1 MNRVAINTYTLL
13 CGQYAIFS
21 YLCPRFMEQQ
31 KEYRSI
37 VKATALFGGVQA
49 FQVLLTLVRTKV
61 VALLL
66 GVDGVGLLSLL
77 NNTISMVQSIT
88 GLGINQGGVRSISG
102 AENARKAVQM
112 ASLVRQMS
120 LYAGLLG
127 SVVILALAPWL
138 SQWSFGNRDFTGAYM
153 WLACTLLFDT
163 LTKGELA
170 IFQGF
175 RRLRILAQANL
186 LGASAG
192 LLVSVPI
199 YYVWRTDGVVGAI
212 IISSICSYL
221 VTWIFRNKSKAPKLS
236 MQQEGK
242 SIITIGA
249 MLTISGFASTLV
261 SYLFNI
267 YLRSHGGLE
276 DVGIYQ
282 SGFGLIDKYI
292 GLIFVAMSTDYYP
305 RLAAAHTHNTK
316 LNSIMNQQTVVSLL
330 ILCPVIA
337 IFLPTAPWIVRL
349 LLTESFLPVIPFLSW
364 AILGMIFKVV
374 STSMGYILI
383 AKGAHRLFLGSEL
396 LSWSTIL
403 ITNILGYRLW
413 GIEGIGIAFLFSYIC
428 YLLSVGT
435 ICKLRYK
442 IRFDKEVISLFI
454 FTTVISICNF
464 CIIRY
469 LVPIVPLLGYSLCG
483 LFILA
488 TTLIAVR
495 KLLQHIK

>member
-1 MNRVAINTYTLL
+1 
-13 CGQYAIFS
+13 
-21 YLCPRFMEQQ
+21 MEQQ

-66 GVDGVGLLSLL
+66 GVDGVGTLSLL

-88 GLGINQGGVRSISG
+88 GLGINQGGVKSISG
-102 AENARKAVQM
+102 ADNPRKAVQL

-120 LYAGLLG
+120 LYAGLFG
-127 SVVILALAPWL
+127 SVVILGLAPYL

-192 LLVSVPI
+192 LFVSIPI
-199 YYVWRTDGVVGAI
+199 YYVWGINGVVAAI
-212 IISSICSYL
+212 IISSACSYL
-221 VTWIFRNKSKAPKLS
+221 ATLIFRHKPQAPKLA
-236 MQQEGK
+236 MRQEGK

-249 MLTISGFASTLV
+249 MLTISGFVSTLV

-267 YLRSHGGLE
+267 YLRSHGGVE

-383 AKGAHRLFLGSEL
+383 VKGAHRLFLGSEL
-396 LSWSTIL
+396 LSWSTIM
-403 ITNILGYRLW
+403 ITNIIGYNLW
-413 GIEGIGIAFLFSYIC
+413 GIEGIGIAFLFSYVSYFLIMA
-428 YLLSVGT
+428 V
-435 ICKLRYK
+435 ICKKTFK
-442 IRFDKEVISLFI
+442 ITYNKETFLLFFLTIFVSTISFI
-454 FTTVISICNF
+454 SVYYLSSINPWIGYTTCTI
-464 CIIRY
+464 
-469 LVPIVPLLGYSLCG
+469 LVFFSTYFSMK
-483 LFILA
+483 
-488 TTLIAVR
+488 
-495 KLLQHIK
+495 KLWHHIK

>member
-1 MNRVAINTYTLL
+1 
-13 CGQYAIFS
+13 
-21 YLCPRFMEQQ
+21 MEQQ

-66 GVDGVGLLSLL
+66 GVDGVGLLGMF
-77 NNTISMVQSIT
+77 NNAISMVQSIT
-88 GLGINQGGVRSISG
+88 GLGINQGGVKSLSSAG
-102 AENARKAVQM
+102 DPRKAAQI
-112 ASLVRQMS
+112 ATLIRQMS

-127 SVVILALAPWL
+127 AVVVLALSPWL
-138 SQWSFGNRDFTGAYM
+138 SQWSFGTRDFTGAYM
-153 WLACTLLFDT
+153 WLACTILFDT

-186 LGASAG
+186 IGASTG
-192 LLVSVPI
+192 LLISLPI
-199 YYVWRTDGVVGAI
+199 YYIWRTDGVVVAI
-212 IISSICSYL
+212 ILSSICGYFATL
-221 VTWIFRNKSKAPKLS
+221 LFRDKQKVPPLS
-236 MQQEGK
+236 VRQEGK

-305 RLAAAHTHNTK
+305 RLAAVHNQNTK
-316 LNSIMNQQTVVSLL
+316 LSSIMNQQTVVSLL
-330 ILCPVIA
+330 ILCPVIT
-337 IFLPTAPWIVRL
+337 IFLPTAPLIVRL
-349 LLTESFLPVIPFLSW
+349 LLTKSFLPVIPFLSW

-383 AKGAHRLFLGSEL
+383 VKGAHRLFLGTEL
-396 LSWSTIL
+396 FSWSTIL
-403 ITNILGYRLW
+403 ITNIIGYTLW
-413 GIEGIGIAFLFSYIC
+413 GIEGIGIAFLFSYVC
-428 YLLSVGT
+428 YFILIGT
-435 ICKLRYK
+435 ICYHNFK
-442 IRFDKEVISLFI
+442 IGFNKEIIQILLFTITIAVGSFITTYYWIPINQWTGYAFDI
-454 FTTVISICNF
+454 FLI
-464 CIIRY
+464 
-469 LVPIVPLLGYSLCG
+469 
-483 LFILA
+483 
-488 TTLIAVR
+488 LIACTFSFR
-495 KLLQHIK
+495 KLWSHIK

>member
-1 MNRVAINTYTLL
+1 
-13 CGQYAIFS
+13 
-21 YLCPRFMEQQ
+21 MEQQ

-66 GVDGVGLLSLL
+66 GVDGVGLLGMF
-77 NNTISMVQSIT
+77 NNAISMVQSIT
-88 GLGINQGGVRSISG
+88 GLGINQGGVKSLSS
-102 AENARKAVQM
+102 AENPRKAAQI
-112 ASLVRQMS
+112 ATLIRQMS

-127 SVVILALAPWL
+127 SVVVLALSPWL
-138 SQWSFGNRDFTGAYM
+138 SQWSFGTRNFTGAYM
-153 WLACTLLFDT
+153 WLACTILFDT

-192 LLVSVPI
+192 LLISLPI
-199 YYVWRTDGVVGAI
+199 YYIWRTDGVVVAI
-212 IISSICSYL
+212 ILSSICGYFATL
-221 VTWIFRNKSKAPKLS
+221 LFRDKQKVSPLS
-236 MQQEGK
+236 IRQEGK

-305 RLAAAHTHNTK
+305 RLAAVHNENTK
-316 LNSIMNQQTVVSLL
+316 LSSIMNQQTVVSLL
-330 ILCPVIA
+330 ILCPVIT
-337 IFLPTAPWIVRL
+337 IFLPTAPLIVRL
-349 LLTESFLPVIPFLSW
+349 LLTKSFLPVIPFLSW

-383 AKGAHRLFLGSEL
+383 VKGAHRLFLGTEL
-396 LSWSTIL
+396 FSWSTIL
-403 ITNILGYRLW
+403 ITNIIGYTLW
-413 GIEGIGIAFLFSYIC
+413 GIEGIGIAFLFSYVCYFILISTIC
-428 YLLSVGT
+428 YRNFKIGFNKEIIQILLFT
-435 ICKLRYK
+435 IAIAISSFITTYYW
-442 IRFDKEVISLFI
+442 IPANQWIGYAFDI
-454 FTTVISICNF
+454 FLI
-464 CIIRY
+464 
-469 LVPIVPLLGYSLCG
+469 
-483 LFILA
+483 
-488 TTLIAVR
+488 LIACTFSLK
-495 KLLQHIK
+495 KLWSHIK

>member
-1 MNRVAINTYTLL
+1 
-13 CGQYAIFS
+13 
-21 YLCPRFMEQQ
+21 MEQQ

-37 VKATALFGGVQA
+37 VKTTALFGGVQA

-66 GVDGVGLLSLL
+66 GVDGVGLLGLL

-88 GLGINQGGVRSISG
+88 GLGINQGGVKSISAAG
-102 AENARKAVQM
+102 NPQKAAQT

-120 LYAGLLG
+120 LYAGLFG
-127 SVVILALAPWL
+127 SAVILTLSPWL

-186 LGASAG
+186 IGASAG
-192 LLVSVPI
+192 LLISLPI
-199 YYVWRTDGVVGAI
+199 YYIWRTDGIVAAI
-212 IISSICSYL
+212 ILSSICGYFATL
-221 VTWIFRNKSKAPKLS
+221 LFRDKQKTPPLPIY
-236 MQQEGK
+236 QEGK

-249 MLTISGFASTLV
+249 ILTISGFASTLV

-267 YLRSHGGLE
+267 YLRSHGGLQ

-282 SGFGLIDKYI
+282 SGFRLIDKYV

-305 RLAAAHTHNTK
+305 RLAAVHTQNTK
-316 LNSIMNQQTVVSLL
+316 LSSIMNQQTVVSLL

-337 IFLPTAPWIVRL
+337 IFLPTAPLIVQL
-349 LLTESFLPVIPFLSW
+349 LLTKSFLPVIPFLSW
-364 AILGMIFKVV
+364 AILGMIFKVT
-374 STSMGYILI
+374 STCLGYILI
-383 AKGAHRLFLGSEL
+383 VKGAHRLFLGTEL

-403 ITNILGYRLW
+403 ITNIIGYNIW
-413 GIEGIGIAFLFSYIC
+413 GIEGIGIAFLFSYAF
-428 YLLSVGT
+428 YLTIMIT
-435 ICKLRYK
+435 ICKK
-442 IRFDKEVISLFI
+442 TFNITFNKEVLQLSLFTI
-454 FTTVISICNF
+454 AIAIISFISIY
-464 CIIRY
+464 Y
-469 LVPIVPLLGYSLCG
+469 LVPIDPLSGYFLCTI
-483 LFILA
+483 LIVFSMFI
-488 TTLIAVR
+488 TLR
-495 KLLQHIK
+495 ELWHHIK

>member
-1 MNRVAINTYTLL
+1 
-13 CGQYAIFS
+13 
-21 YLCPRFMEQQ
+21 MEQQ

-66 GVDGVGLLSLL
+66 GVDGVGLLGLL
-77 NNTISMVQSIT
+77 NNTISMIQSIT
-88 GLGINQGGVRSISG
+88 GLGINQGGVKSISG
-102 AENARKAVQM
+102 AENPQKALQI

-120 LYAGLLG
+120 LYAGLFG
-127 SVVILALAPWL
+127 SIVILTLAPWL
-138 SQWSFGNRDFTGAYM
+138 SQWTFGSRDFTGAYM

-192 LLVSVPI
+192 LLISIPV

-212 IISSICSYL
+212 IISSVCSYL
-221 VTWIFRNKSKAPKLS
+221 ATLIFRNKQQVPKLP
-236 MQQEGK
+236 MRQEGK

-249 MLTISGFASTLV
+249 MLTISGFAGTLA

-282 SGFGLIDKYI
+282 SGFGLIDKYV

-305 RLAAAHTHNTK
+305 RLATAYTQNTK
-316 LNSIMNQQTVVSLL
+316 LSHIMNQQTVVSLL

-337 IFLPTAPWIVRL
+337 IFLPTAPLIVRL
-349 LLTESFLPVIPFLSW
+349 LLTKSFLPVIPFLSW
-364 AILGMIFKVV
+364 AILGMIFKVI
-374 STSMGYILI
+374 STCLAYILI
-383 AKGAHRLFLGSEL
+383 VKGAHRLFLGSEL
-396 LSWSTIL
+396 LSSIIIL
-403 ITNILGYRLW
+403 GTNILGYTLG
-413 GIEGIGIAFLFSYIC
+413 GIEGIGIAFLISYIC
-428 YLLSVGT
+428 YFIIIGS
-435 ICKLRYK
+435 ICFFKFNV
-442 IRFDKEVISLFI
+442 IFNKEVIRLLLQTI
-454 FTTVISICNF
+454 GISIISFMTIYYWVPENAWAGYTF
-464 CIIRY
+464 CS
-469 LVPIVPLLGYSLCG
+469 LLILTTSVFSL
-483 LFILA
+483 
-488 TTLIAVR
+488 R
-495 KLLQHIK
+495 KLWLHIK

>member
-1 MNRVAINTYTLL
+1 
-13 CGQYAIFS
+13 
-21 YLCPRFMEQQ
+21 MEQQ

-66 GVDGVGLLSLL
+66 GVDGVGLLSMF
-77 NNTISMVQSIT
+77 NNTISLVQSIT
-88 GLGINQGGVRSISG
+88 GLGINQGGVKSISS
-102 AENARKAVQM
+102 ADNSQKAAQI

-120 LYAGLLG
+120 LYSGLLG
-127 SVVILALAPWL
+127 SVIILALAPWL
-138 SQWSFGNRDFTGAYM
+138 SQWSFGNRNFTEAYM

-175 RRLRILAQANL
+175 RQLRILAQANL

-192 LLVSVPI
+192 LLVSIPI
-199 YYVWRTDGVVGAI
+199 YYVWRTDGVVCAI
-212 IISSICSYL
+212 IISSVCSYL
-221 VTWIFRNKSKAPKLS
+221 ASFIFRNKQKAPKLS
-236 MQQEGK
+236 LRQEGK
-242 SIITIGA
+242 TIITIGA

-267 YLRSHGGLE
+267 YLRKHGGLE

-305 RLAAAHTHNTK
+305 RLAAAHMHNTQ
-316 LNSIMNQQTVVSLL
+316 LNSIMNQQTIVSLL

-383 AKGAHRLFLGSEL
+383 IKGAYRLFLGTEL
-396 LSWSTIL
+396 LSWSIIL
-403 ITNILGYRLW
+403 ITNIIGYNLW

-428 YLLSVGT
+428 YLLT
-435 ICKLRYK
+435 
-442 IRFDKEVISLFI
+442 ISLICFRKYRI
-454 FTTVISICNF
+454 SFSKEMKSLFCFTIIASLCTL

-469 LVPIVPLLGYSLCG
+469 ITPYDSEISCTLCIM
-483 LFILA
+483 LIML
-488 TTLIAVR
+488 TTIISVR

>member
-1 MNRVAINTYTLL
+1 
-13 CGQYAIFS
+13 
-21 YLCPRFMEQQ
+21 MEQQ

-66 GVDGVGLLSLL
+66 GVDGVGTLSLL

-88 GLGINQGGVRSISG
+88 GLGINQGGVKSISG
-102 AENARKAVQM
+102 ADNPRKAVQL

-120 LYAGLLG
+120 LYAGLFG
-127 SVVILALAPWL
+127 SVVILGLAPYL

-192 LLVSVPI
+192 LFVSIPI
-199 YYVWRTDGVVGAI
+199 YYVWGINGVVAAI
-212 IISSICSYL
+212 IISSACSYL
-221 VTWIFRNKSKAPKLS
+221 ATLIFRHKPQAPKLA
-236 MQQEGK
+236 MRQEGK

-267 YLRSHGGLE
+267 YLRSHGGVE

-383 AKGAHRLFLGSEL
+383 VKGAHRLFLGSEL
-396 LSWSTIL
+396 LSWSTIM
-403 ITNILGYRLW
+403 ITNIIGYNLW
-413 GIEGIGIAFLFSYIC
+413 GIEGIGIAFLFSYVSYFLIMA
-428 YLLSVGT
+428 V
-435 ICKLRYK
+435 ICKKTFNITYN
-442 IRFDKEVISLFI
+442 KETFLLFFLTIFVSTISFI
-454 FTTVISICNF
+454 SVYYLSSINPWIGYTTCTI
-464 CIIRY
+464 
-469 LVPIVPLLGYSLCG
+469 LVFFSTYFSMK
-483 LFILA
+483 
-488 TTLIAVR
+488 
-495 KLLQHIK
+495 KLWHHIK

>member
-1 MNRVAINTYTLL
+1 
-13 CGQYAIFS
+13 
-21 YLCPRFMEQQ
+21 MEQQ

-66 GVDGVGLLSLL
+66 GVDGVGLLGMF
-77 NNTISMVQSIT
+77 NNAISMVQSIT
-88 GLGINQGGVRSISG
+88 GLGINQGGVKSLSS
-102 AENARKAVQM
+102 AEDPRKAAQI
-112 ASLVRQMS
+112 ATLIRQMS

-127 SVVILALAPWL
+127 AVVVLALSPWL
-138 SQWSFGNRDFTGAYM
+138 SQWSFGTRDFTGAYM
-153 WLACTLLFDT
+153 WLACTILFDT

-192 LLVSVPI
+192 LLISLPI
-199 YYVWRTDGVVGAI
+199 YYIWRTDGVVVAI
-212 IISSICSYL
+212 ILSSICGYFATL
-221 VTWIFRNKSKAPKLS
+221 LFRDKQKVPPLS
-236 MQQEGK
+236 VRQEGK

-249 MLTISGFASTLV
+249 ILTISGFASTLV

-305 RLAAAHTHNTK
+305 RLAAVHNQNTK
-316 LNSIMNQQTVVSLL
+316 LSSIMNQQTVVSLL
-330 ILCPVIA
+330 ILCPVIT
-337 IFLPTAPWIVRL
+337 IFLPTAPLIVRL
-349 LLTESFLPVIPFLSW
+349 LLTKSFLPVIPFLSW

-383 AKGAHRLFLGSEL
+383 VKGAHRLFLGTEL
-396 LSWSTIL
+396 FSWSTIL
-403 ITNILGYRLW
+403 ITNIIGYTLW
-413 GIEGIGIAFLFSYIC
+413 GIEGIGIAFLFSYVC
-428 YLLSVGT
+428 Y
-435 ICKLRYK
+435 
-442 IRFDKEVISLFI
+442 
-454 FTTVISICNF
+454 
-464 CIIRY
+464 
-469 LVPIVPLLGYSLCG
+469 
-483 LFILA
+483 FILIGTVCYHNFKIGFNKEIIQILLFTITIA
-488 TTLIAVR
+488 VGSFITTYYWIPTNQWTGYAFDIFLILIACTFSFR
-495 KLLQHIK
+495 KLWSHIK

>member
-1 MNRVAINTYTLL
+1 
-13 CGQYAIFS
+13 
-21 YLCPRFMEQQ
+21 MEQQ

-37 VKATALFGGVQA
+37 VKTTALFGGVQA

-66 GVDGVGLLSLL
+66 GVDGVGLLGLL

-88 GLGINQGGVRSISG
+88 GLGINQGGVKSIS
-102 AENARKAVQM
+102 AADNPQKAAQT

-120 LYAGLLG
+120 LYAGLFG
-127 SVVILALAPWL
+127 SAVILTLSPWL
-138 SQWSFGNRDFTGAYM
+138 SQWSFGNRNFTGAYM

-163 LTKGELA
+163 LMKGELA

-186 LGASAG
+186 IGASAG
-192 LLVSVPI
+192 LLISLPI
-199 YYVWRTDGVVGAI
+199 YYIWRTDGIVAAI
-212 IISSICSYL
+212 ILSSICGYFATL
-221 VTWIFRNKSKAPKLS
+221 LFRDKQKAPPLPIR
-236 MQQEGK
+236 QEGK

-249 MLTISGFASTLV
+249 ILTISAFASTLV

-267 YLRSHGGLE
+267 YLRSHGGLQ

-282 SGFGLIDKYI
+282 SGFGLIDKYV

-305 RLAAAHTHNTK
+305 RLAAVHTQNTK
-316 LNSIMNQQTVVSLL
+316 LSSIMNQQTVVSLL

-337 IFLPTAPWIVRL
+337 IFLPTAPLIVQL
-349 LLTESFLPVIPFLSW
+349 LLTKSFLPVIPFLSW

-374 STSMGYILI
+374 STSLGYILI
-383 AKGAHRLFLGSEL
+383 VKGAHRLFLGSEL

-403 ITNILGYRLW
+403 ITNIVGYNLW
-413 GIEGIGIAFLFSYIC
+413 GIEGIGIAFLFSYLC
-428 YLLSVGT
+428 YLLTVGF
-435 ICKLRYK
+435 ICKWKYK
-442 IRFDKEVISLFI
+442 INFNKEVILLLLFTIIASLCSFGI
-454 FTTVISICNF
+454 V
-464 CIIRY
+464 RY
-469 LVPIVPLLGYSLCG
+469 LVPIKPEIGYGLCALL
-483 LFILA
+483 ILL
-488 TTLIAVR
+488 TTTTAIK

>member
-1 MNRVAINTYTLL
+1 
-13 CGQYAIFS
+13 
-21 YLCPRFMEQQ
+21 MEQQ

-66 GVDGVGLLSLL
+66 GVDGVGLLGMF
-77 NNTISMVQSIT
+77 NNAISMVQSIT
-88 GLGINQGGVRSISG
+88 GLGINQGGVKSLSS
-102 AENARKAVQM
+102 AEDPRKAAQI
-112 ASLVRQMS
+112 ATLIRQMS

-127 SVVILALAPWL
+127 AVVVLALSPWL
-138 SQWSFGNRDFTGAYM
+138 SQWSFGTRDFTGAYM
-153 WLACTLLFDT
+153 WLACTILFDT

-192 LLVSVPI
+192 LLISLPI
-199 YYVWRTDGVVGAI
+199 YYIWKTDGVVVAI
-212 IISSICSYL
+212 ILSSICGYFATL
-221 VTWIFRNKSKAPKLS
+221 LFRDKQKVPPLS
-236 MQQEGK
+236 VRQEGK

-292 GLIFVAMSTDYYP
+292 GLIFVAM
-305 RLAAAHTHNTK
+305 
-316 LNSIMNQQTVVSLL
+316 QTVVSLL
-330 ILCPVIA
+330 ILCPVIT
-337 IFLPTAPWIVRL
+337 IFLPTAPLIVRL
-349 LLTESFLPVIPFLSW
+349 LLTKSFLPVIPFLSW

-383 AKGAHRLFLGSEL
+383 VKGAHRLFLGTEL
-396 LSWSTIL
+396 FSWSTIL
-403 ITNILGYRLW
+403 ITNIIGYTVW
-413 GIEGIGIAFLFSYIC
+413 GIEGIGIAFLFSYVC
-428 YLLSVGT
+428 YVLLYGV
-435 ICKLRYK
+435 Y
-442 IRFDKEVISLFI
+442 V
-454 FTTVISICNF
+454 
-464 CIIRY
+464 
-469 LVPIVPLLGYSLCG
+469 LL
-483 LFILA
+483 
-488 TTLIAVR
+488 
-495 KLLQHIK
+495 LL

>member
-1 MNRVAINTYTLL
+1 
-13 CGQYAIFS
+13 
-21 YLCPRFMEQQ
+21 MEQQ

-66 GVDGVGLLSLL
+66 GVDGVGLLGMF
-77 NNTISMVQSIT
+77 NNAISMVQSIT
-88 GLGINQGGVRSISG
+88 GLGINQGGVKSLSS
-102 AENARKAVQM
+102 AEDPRKAAQI
-112 ASLVRQMS
+112 ATLIRQMS

-127 SVVILALAPWL
+127 AVVVLALSPWL
-138 SQWSFGNRDFTGAYM
+138 SQWSFGTRDFTGAYM
-153 WLACTLLFDT
+153 WLACTILFDT

-192 LLVSVPI
+192 LLISLPI
-199 YYVWRTDGVVGAI
+199 YYIWKTDGVVVAI
-212 IISSICSYL
+212 ILSSICGYFATL
-221 VTWIFRNKSKAPKLS
+221 LFRDKQKVPPLS
-236 MQQEGK
+236 VRQEGK

-292 GLIFVAMSTDYYP
+292 GLIFVAM
-305 RLAAAHTHNTK
+305 
-316 LNSIMNQQTVVSLL
+316 QTVVSLL
-330 ILCPVIA
+330 ILCPVIT
-337 IFLPTAPWIVRL
+337 IFLPTAPLIVRL
-349 LLTESFLPVIPFLSW
+349 LLTKSFLPVIPFLSW

-383 AKGAHRLFLGSEL
+383 VKGAHRLFLGTEL
-396 LSWSTIL
+396 FSWSTIL
-403 ITNILGYRLW
+403 ITNIIGYTVW
-413 GIEGIGIAFLFSYIC
+413 GIEGIGIAFLFSYVC
-428 YLLSVGT
+428 YLTVVGISCRKIFKIVFNREVLYLFLFTSTLAIASFISV
-435 ICKLRYK
+435 
-442 IRFDKEVISLFI
+442 
-454 FTTVISICNF
+454 
-464 CIIRY
+464 RY
-469 LVPIVPLLGYSLCG
+469 LVPVNPWYGYAICVLLITFSLW
-483 LFILA
+483 
-488 TTLIAVR
+488 IAIKR
-495 KLLQHIK
+495 LWQHIK

>member
-1 MNRVAINTYTLL
+1 
-13 CGQYAIFS
+13 
-21 YLCPRFMEQQ
+21 MEQK

-61 VALLL
+61 VAVLL
-66 GVDGVGLLSLL
+66 GVDGVGLLGML
-77 NNTISMVQSIT
+77 NNAISMVQSIT
-88 GLGINQGGVRSISG
+88 GLGINQGGVKSLSS
-102 AENARKAVQM
+102 ADNPRKAAQI
-112 ASLVRQMS
+112 AALIRQMS
-120 LYAGLLG
+120 LYAGLFG
-127 SVVILALAPWL
+127 AVVVLALSPWL

-170 IFQGF
+170 VFQGF

-192 LLVSVPI
+192 LLISLPI
-199 YYVWRTDGVVGAI
+199 YYIWRTDGVVVAI
-212 IISSICSYL
+212 ILSSICSYCATL
-221 VTWIFRNKSKAPKLS
+221 LFRDKQKVPPPSVR
-236 MQQEGK
+236 QEGK
-242 SIITIGA
+242 SIVTIGA

-305 RLAAAHTHNTK
+305 RLAAVHNQNEK
-316 LNSIMNQQTVVSLL
+316 LSSIMNQQTVVSLL
-330 ILCPVIA
+330 ILCPVITF
-337 IFLPTAPWIVRL
+337 FLPTAPLIVRL
-349 LLTESFLPVIPFLSW
+349 LLTKSFLPVIPFLSW

-383 AKGAHRLFLGSEL
+383 VKGAHRLFLATEL
-396 LSWSTIL
+396 FSWSTIL
-403 ITNILGYRLW
+403 ITNIIGYMLW
-413 GIEGIGIAFLFSYIC
+413 GIEGIGIAFLFSYTC
-428 YLLSVGT
+428 YLLTVGI
-435 ICKLRYK
+435 ICKRK
-442 IRFDKEVISLFI
+442 FQINFNKEVTLLFFCTIIASLC
-454 FTTVISICNF
+454 SF

-469 LVPIVPLLGYSLCG
+469 LIPTNPQTGYTLCILL
-483 LFILA
+483 ILL
-488 TTLIAVR
+488 TTVITVR

>member
-1 MNRVAINTYTLL
+1 
-13 CGQYAIFS
+13 
-21 YLCPRFMEQQ
+21 MEQQ

-49 FQVLLTLVRTKV
+49 FQVLLALVRTKV

-66 GVDGVGLLSLL
+66 GVDGVGLLGLL

-88 GLGINQGGVRSISG
+88 GLGINQGGVKSISA
-102 AENARKAVQM
+102 AETPQKAAQM

-120 LYAGLLG
+120 LYAGLFG
-127 SVVILALAPWL
+127 SIVILTLAPWL
-138 SQWSFGNRDFTGAYM
+138 SQWSFGNRDFTGAYI

-192 LLVSVPI
+192 LLISIPI
-199 YYVWRTDGVVGAI
+199 YYIWRTDGIVGAI
-212 IISSICSYL
+212 IISSVCSYL
-221 VTWIFRNKSKAPKLS
+221 ATLVFRSKQKVPSLS
-236 MQQEGK
+236 VHQEGK

-267 YLRSHGGLE
+267 YLRSHGGLQ

-292 GLIFVAMSTDYYP
+292 GLIFIAMSTDYYP
-305 RLAAAHTHNTK
+305 RLAAAHVHNTK
-316 LNSIMNQQTVVSLL
+316 LKHIMNQQTVVSLL

-337 IFLPTAPWIVRL
+337 IFLPTAPLIVRL

-364 AILGMIFKVV
+364 AILGMIFKVT
-374 STSMGYILI
+374 STSLGYILI
-383 AKGAHRLFLGSEL
+383 VKGAHRLFLGSEL

-403 ITNILGYRLW
+403 ITNIIGYNLW
-413 GIEGIGIAFLFSYIC
+413 GIEGIGIAFLFSYTF
-428 YLLSVGT
+428 YLIIMT
-435 ICKLRYK
+435 IICKK
-442 IRFDKEVISLFI
+442 AFNITFNKEVLNLFLFTIIIATISFLSIYYLAPINPWAGYTLCTLLII
-454 FTTVISICNF
+454 FS
-464 CIIRY
+464 
-469 LVPIVPLLGYSLCG
+469 
-483 LFILA
+483 A
-488 TTLIAVR
+488 LIAMR
-495 KLLQHIK
+495 KLWHHIK

>member
-1 MNRVAINTYTLL
+1 MNTCTLK
-13 CGQYAIFS
+13 CGQYTIFN
-21 YLCPRFMEQQ
+21 YLCHSFMEQQ

-66 GVDGVGLLSLL
+66 GVDGVGVLSLL

-88 GLGINQGGVRSISG
+88 GLGINQGGVKSISG
-102 AENARKAVQM
+102 ADNPRKAVQL

-120 LYAGLLG
+120 LYAGLFG
-127 SVVILALAPWL
+127 SVVILALAPYL

-192 LLVSVPI
+192 LFVSIPI
-199 YYVWRTDGVVGAI
+199 YYVWGINGVVAAI
-212 IISSICSYL
+212 IISSACSYL
-221 VTWIFRNKSKAPKLS
+221 ATLIFRHKPQAPKLA
-236 MQQEGK
+236 MRQEGK

-267 YLRSHGGLE
+267 YLRSHGGVE

-383 AKGAHRLFLGSEL
+383 VKGAHRLFLGSEL

-403 ITNILGYRLW
+403 ITNIIGYNLW
-413 GIEGIGIAFLFSYIC
+413 GIEGIGIAFLFSYVSYFVIMAAIC
-428 YLLSVGT
+428 KKTFNITYNKETFQLFFLTIFVSTFSFISIYYLLSINPWVGYATCTLLVFFSTYFT
-435 ICKLRYK
+435 IKKLWH
-442 IRFDKEVISLFI
+442 
-454 FTTVISICNF
+454 
-464 CIIRY
+464 
-469 LVPIVPLLGYSLCG
+469 
-483 LFILA
+483 
-488 TTLIAVR
+488 
-495 KLLQHIK
+495 HIK

>member
-1 MNRVAINTYTLL
+1 
-13 CGQYAIFS
+13 
-21 YLCPRFMEQQ
+21 MEQQ

-49 FQVLLTLVRTKV
+49 FQVLLTLIRTKV

-66 GVDGVGLLSLL
+66 GVDGVGLLGLL
-77 NNTISMVQSIT
+77 NNTISMIQNIT
-88 GLGINQGGVRSISG
+88 GLGISQGGVKSISG
-102 AENARKAVQM
+102 AENPRKALQI

-120 LYAGLLG
+120 LYAGLFG
-127 SVVILALAPWL
+127 SIVILALAPWL
-138 SQWSFGNRDFTGAYM
+138 SQWSFGSRDFTGAYM

-192 LLVSVPI
+192 LFISIPI

-212 IISSICSYL
+212 IISSVCSYL
-221 VTWIFRNKSKAPKLS
+221 ATLIFRNKQQVAKLP
-236 MQQEGK
+236 MRQEGK

-249 MLTISGFASTLV
+249 MLTISGFASTLT

-267 YLRSHGGLE
+267 YLRSHGGLQ

-282 SGFGLIDKYI
+282 SGFGLIDKYV

-305 RLAAAHTHNTK
+305 RLAAAYTQNTR
-316 LNSIMNQQTVVSLL
+316 LRHIMNQQTVVSLL

-337 IFLPTAPWIVRL
+337 IFLPTAPLIVRL
-349 LLTESFLPVIPFLSW
+349 LLTKSFLPVIPFLSW
-364 AILGMIFKVV
+364 AILGMIFKVI
-374 STSMGYILI
+374 STSLAYILI
-383 AKGAHRLFLGSEL
+383 VKGAHRLFLCSEL

-403 ITNILGYRLW
+403 VTNIIGYNLL
-413 GIEGIGIAFLFSYIC
+413 GIEGIGIAFLFSYVC
-428 YLLSVGT
+428 YLTVVGI
-435 ICKLRYK
+435 ICRRKYK
-442 IRFDKEVISLFI
+442 INFSKEVVLLFI
-454 FTTVISICNF
+454 FTIITSLSSFV
-464 CIIRY
+464 IIRC
-469 LVPIVPLLGYSLCG
+469 LVPINPWVGYTLCALLIVFTVYVAIKKLLG
-483 LFILA
+483 
-488 TTLIAVR
+488 
-495 KLLQHIK
+495 HIK